1 MKYFKKIL
9 LVCFLISCGAYA
21 EDIELYVK
29 HDVSG
34 SEKSRVIVIFDTSGS
49 MAWDVN
55 DGRRCYEYR
64 NWRLRSVDCFDTS
77 KTSKAC
83 YKYING
89 RYRSVNCGDSR
100 LKVAQDAMV
109 SLVNNNPDFDFGLM
123 RLYSSSGGYVLNG
136 IGADPSVVISK
147 INSLRASG
155 STPLSETLWEAYL
168 YLTGR
173 AVDYGYNGGNN
184 RDKSIEVSG
193 VYKSPFAP
201 VAGDPERCDTSTNVI
216 LMTDGDPTSDSGKNS
231 AIATEYFN
239 KFGSYP
245 TAVSNSYL
253 NSLAKLMRGTSETQI
268 DLYPTTSDKQDFARV
283 YTIGFGT
290 GMSNAGKAL
299 LKQTGE
305 IDGGGDYLHANTAS
319 QLSEALKLTISKI
332 REQSDSF
339 SSPSV
344 STSSSD
350 LSRSGDSV
358 YFTMFYPETHTRWA
372 GNLKKLKVSGG
383 IVHGSSS
390 TTNAIN
396 DQGQIDKSV
405 TTYWSAPSSKD
416 GNVVL
421 EGGINYQL
429 TERQT
434 VRRLYS
440 DYGKG
445 ALYDFDYAS
454 ALNAHQGSLVNL
466 AAKLDSSTTEVQ
478 NTILWARGLDIDDQN
493 GNRITN
499 ERRKDIFG
507 DPLHSRPVTIDYGN
521 DDLRVI
527 VGTNAGFLHMFKDKG
542 ETVEES
548 WAFIP
553 DSLLDILKPL
563 RDRRQDTKLYG
574 MDGPITV
581 YFWDKND
588 SGVVDSG
595 EKVWLIAGMRRGGNE
610 YYGFDITVPDQPRM
624 LWGGPIKGGVG
635 DFTELGQSWS
645 KPIVSFITAQ
655 PEKPVLIF
663 GAGYDTNKDNATFT
677 EDSKGRGIYIV
688 DLESGKPVWSLT
700 PDNGFKGE
708 HSIAADVSVL
718 DSDYD
723 GYVDRIYAAD
733 TGGGLWRVDLP
744 SSKPNDEDAPW
755 THFMLANLSGGN
767 DNAKRRFFYRPM
779 IARTYFSKV
788 TEEIVD
794 GKATTI
800 RRDVPYEGILIGS
813 GNRAKPTSTNIKN
826 FLFMVRDENTKT
838 QSFTSDN
845 TPSVIRASNLFNVT
859 NDPFK
864 SSLDS
869 YENFIDQEVELGKAK
884 GWKIKLEE
892 GEKSLSAATAIGGLA
907 YFTSFSPTTVSENQ
921 CSIGEGTG
929 YLYIVHLHYGMQVFQ
944 LRRYRTTATLPDTP
958 RTHYDVYEDPIT
970 KKKTVKAKI
979 ISPTVI
985 KEDALDDMFGGN
997 PADGIDPYKLEP
1009 PNVYKNTDGS
1019 ANVPGV
1025 SPLTITYE
1033 TRQLYIYKKED
1044 NDEK

>member
-1 MKYFKKIL
+1 MYFKRL
-9 LVCFLISCGAYA
+9 LFFCLVISSAVNA

-49 MAWDVN
+49 MAWDVV
-55 DGRRCYEYR
+55 DGKRCYEYR
-64 NWRLRSVDCFDTS
+64 YRRFYSTECFDTS
-77 KTSKAC
+77 KTSKRC

-100 LKVAQDAMV
+100 LKVAQSAMTT
-109 SLVNNNPDFDFGLM
+109 LVNDNPDFDFGLM

-136 IGADPSVVISK
+136 IGADPSVVVSK
-147 INSLRASG
+147 INALRASG
-155 STPLSETLWEAYL
+155 NTPLAETLWESYL
-168 YLTGR
+168 YLTGK
-173 AVDYGYNGGNN
+173 AIDYGYNGGND
-184 RDKSIEVSG
+184 RDKSIESNG
-193 VYKSPFAP
+193 RYKSPFAP
-201 VAGDPERCDTSTNVI
+201 VAGAPERCDTSTNII
-216 LMTDGDPTSDSGKNS
+216 LMTDGDPTSDTGKNQ
-231 AIATEYFN
+231 AISDEHYRV
-239 KFGSYP
+239 FGSYP
-245 TAVSNSYL
+245 SRVSNSYL
-253 NSLAKLMRGTSETQI
+253 NSLAKLMRGTSQTQV
-268 DLYPTTSDKQDFARV
+268 DLYPTTADKQDFARV

-299 LKQTGE
+299 LQQTGE
-305 IDGGGDYLHANTAS
+305 VDGGGDYLHANTAS

-372 GNLKKLKVSGG
+372 GNLKKLKVTGG
-383 IVHGSSS
+383 VVHGVG
-390 TTNAIN
+390 TTSNAIN
-396 DQGQIDKSV
+396 DKGQIDKSV
-405 TTYWSAPSSKD
+405 TTYWSNPRGKD

-421 EGGINYQL
+421 EGGVNYQL

-434 VRRLYS
+434 TRKLYS
-440 DYGKG
+440 DFGKG
-445 ALYDFDYAS
+445 TLYNFDYNT

-466 AAKLDSSTTEVQ
+466 AAKFGSTTSQVQ
-478 NTILWARGLDIDDQN
+478 KTISWARGLDVDDQN

-499 ERRKDIFG
+499 ERRNDIFG

-521 DDLRVI
+521 NDLRVI

-542 ETVEES
+542 DTVEES

-553 DSLLDILKPL
+553 DSLLKVLQPL
-563 RDRRQDTKLYG
+563 RNRKQDTKLYG

-588 SGVVDSG
+588 SGVVDPG

-610 YYGFDITVPDQPRM
+610 YFGFDITVPDRPRLM
-624 LWGGPIKGGVG
+624 WGGPIKGGVG
-635 DFTELGQSWS
+635 DYAELAQSWS

-655 PEKPVLIF
+655 PNKPVLIF
-663 GAGYDTNKDNATFT
+663 GAGYDTNKDNALFS

-688 DLESGKPVWSLT
+688 DLESGKPIWSLT
-700 PDNGFKGE
+700 PSNGFKGK

-723 GYVDRIYAAD
+723 GFVDRIYAAD
-733 TGGGLWRVDLP
+733 TGGGIWRMDLP
-744 SSKPNDEDAPW
+744 SASPNDKDAPW
-755 THFMLANLSGGN
+755 THFMFANLSGGK
-767 DNAKRRFFYRPM
+767 DDAKRRFFYRPM

-788 TEEIVD
+788 TVEIVD
-794 GKATTI
+794 GKPTKI

-813 GNRAKPTSTNIKN
+813 GNRAKPTSTHVKN
-826 FLFMVRDENTKT
+826 FLFMLRDEYTKT
-838 QSFTSDN
+838 QSFTSEN
-845 TPSVIRASNLFNVT
+845 TPATIKASQLFNVT

-864 SSLDS
+864 ANLNS
-869 YENFIDQEVELGKAK
+869 YENFTTQEAELGKAK
-884 GWKIKLEE
+884 GWKIRLQS

-907 YFTSFSPTTVSENQ
+907 YFTSFSPTTVSQNQ
-921 CSIGEGTG
+921 CAIGEGTG

-985 KEDALDDMFGGN
+985 KEDAIDPMFGNN
-997 PADGIDPYKLEP
+997 PADGIDPQRLEP
-1009 PNVYKNTDGS
+1009 PNVYKNADGS
-1019 ANVPGV
+1019 ANVPSV

-1033 TRQLYIYKKED
+1033 TRQLFIYKKED

>member
-1 MKYFKKIL
+1 MMYFKRL
-9 LVCFLISCGAYA
+9 LCFCLLISGAVYA

-55 DGRRCYEYR
+55 DGRRCYEYK

-77 KTSKAC
+77 KTSKTC

-109 SLVNNNPDFDFGLM
+109 SLVNDNPDFDFGLM

-155 STPLSETLWEAYL
+155 STPLAETLWEAYL

-173 AVDYGYNGGNN
+173 AIDYGYNGGNN
-184 RDKSIEVSG
+184 RDKTIESNG
-193 VYKSPFAP
+193 RYKSPFAP
-201 VAGDPERCDTSTNVI
+201 VSGDPERCDTSTNII

-231 AIATEYFN
+231 AIATEHYN

-245 TAVSNSYL
+245 TTVSNSYL
-253 NSLAKLMRGTSETQI
+253 NSLAKLMRGTAETQV

-305 IDGGGDYLHANTAS
+305 IDGGGAYLHANTAS

-372 GNLKKLKVSGG
+372 GNLKKLKVTGG
-383 IVHGSSS
+383 IVHGSNS
-390 TTNAIN
+390 TANAIN

-434 VRRLYS
+434 TRRLFS
-440 DYGKG
+440 DFGKG
-445 ALYDFDYAS
+445 ALYNFDYS
-454 ALNAHQGSLVNL
+454 TALTAHQGSLTNL
-466 AAKLDSSTTEVQ
+466 AAKFGTSTAEVEK
-478 NTILWARGLDIDDQN
+478 TMLWARGQDVDDQN
-493 GNRITN
+493 GNRNTI

-521 DDLRVI
+521 NDLRVI

-542 ETVEES
+542 DTVEES

-553 DSLLDILKPL
+553 NSLLDIIKPL

-610 YYGFDITVPDQPRM
+610 YFAFDITSPDQPRM
-624 LWGGPIKGGVG
+624 LWGGPIQGGVG
-635 DFTELGQSWS
+635 DYKELGQSWS
-645 KPIVSFITAQ
+645 KPVVSFITAQ
-655 PEKPVLIF
+655 PDKPVLIF
-663 GAGYDTNKDNATFT
+663 GAGYDTNKDSALFSN
-677 EDSKGRGIYIV
+677 DNKGRGIYIV
-688 DLESGKPVWSLT
+688 DLESGKPVWTLT
-700 PDNGFKGE
+700 PDTGFKGE

-723 GYVDRIYAAD
+723 GFVDRIYAAD
-733 TGGGLWRVDLP
+733 TGGGIWRVDLP
-744 SSKPNDEDAPW
+744 SSSPNDEDAPW
-755 THFMLANLSGGN
+755 SHFMLANLSGGN
-767 DNAKRRFFYRPM
+767 DDAKRRFFYRPM

-788 TEEIVD
+788 TVEIID
-794 GKATTI
+794 GIPTKV

-813 GNRAKPTSTNIKN
+813 GNRAKPTSTHVKN

-838 QSFTSDN
+838 QTFTSQN

-864 SSLDS
+864 ANLDS
-869 YENFIDQEVELGKAK
+869 YEDFTDKEAELGQAK
-884 GWKIKLEE
+884 GWKIKLQS

-921 CSIGEGTG
+921 CAIGEGTG

-944 LRRYRTTATLPDTP
+944 KRRYRTTATLPDTP

-985 KEDALDDMFGGN
+985 KEDAVDEMFGGN
-997 PADGIDPYKLEP
+997 PADGIDPQKLEP
-1009 PNVYKNTDGS
+1009 PNVYKNKDGS

>member
-1 MKYFKKIL
+1 MYFKRL
-9 LVCFLISCGAYA
+9 FLVCLLISSGVYA

-29 HDVSG
+29 HDVGG
-34 SEKSRVIVIFDTSGS
+34 SEKSRVMVIFDTSGS
-49 MAWDVN
+49 MAWDVT
-55 DGRRCYEYR
+55 DGRRCYEYK
-64 NWRLRSVDCFDTS
+64 NWRLRSVECFDTS
-77 KTSKAC
+77 KTSKTC
-83 YKYING
+83 YKYKNG
-89 RYRSVNCGDSR
+89 RYRSSRCYDSR
-100 LKVAQDAMV
+100 LRVAKDAMTT
-109 SLVNNNPDFDFGLM
+109 LVNDNPDFDFGLM

-136 IGADPSVVISK
+136 IGADPSVVVSK
-147 INSLRASG
+147 INALRASG
-155 STPLSETLWEAYL
+155 STPLAETLWEAYL
-168 YLTGR
+168 YLKGES
-173 AVDYGYNGGNN
+173 VDYGFNGGND
-184 RDKSIEVSG
+184 RDKSIE
-193 VYKSPFAP
+193 YNNTYISPFAP
-201 VAGDPERCDTSTNVI
+201 VAGEPERCDTSTNII
-216 LMTDGDPTSDSGKNS
+216 LMTDGDPTSDTGKDTDIS
-231 AIATEYFN
+231 DEHLVT
-239 KFGSYP
+239 FGSKP
-245 TAVSNSYL
+245 DKLSNSYL
-253 NSLAKLMRGTSETQI
+253 NTLAKLMRGTSETPI
-268 DLYPTTSDKQDFARV
+268 DLYPTTPDKQDFARV

-299 LKQTGE
+299 LRQTGE

-372 GNLKKLKVSGG
+372 GNLKKLKVTGG

-405 TTYWSAPSSKD
+405 TTFWSAPSSKD

-466 AAKLDSSTTEVQ
+466 AAKLGSSTAEVQ
-478 NTILWARGLDIDDQN
+478 NTMLWARGLDVDDQN

-521 DDLRVI
+521 DDLRVV

-553 DSLLDILKPL
+553 DSLLDIMKPL

-655 PEKPVLIF
+655 PDKPVLIF
-663 GAGYDTNKDNATFT
+663 GAGYDTNKDNAIFS
-677 EDSKGRGIYIV
+677 EDTKGRGIYIV

-744 SSKPNDEDAPW
+744 SSKPDDEDAPW
-755 THFMLANLSGGN
+755 THYMLANLSGGN
-767 DNAKRRFFYRPM
+767 DIAKRRFFYRPM

-788 TEEIVD
+788 TEEIID
-794 GKATTI
+794 GKATKI

-813 GNRAKPTSTNIKN
+813 GNRAKPTSTHIKN

-845 TPSVIRASNLFNVT
+845 TPSVIRASDLFNVT

-869 YENFIDQEVELGKAK
+869 YENFTDQEVELGKAK
-884 GWKIKLEE
+884 GWKIRLEA

-985 KEDALDDMFGGN
+985 KDDALDDMFGGN